1 MKRRTQVVLLCEDV
15 EQRSFFEGLC
25 RRLGFVSRVIRVLVA
40 PSGKGAAEQWVR
52 AQYPR
57 EVRAYRAKENHL
69 TNGLLAAIDGDA
81 CGVAFRKEQ
90 LDEGLRDDGQD
101 PRKPGDRI
109 ATCVP
114 TWSIETWLAW
124 LCASGQVD
132 ESTPYKEEPSY
143 RRAREA
149 GSISARG
156 AIEAWFSGARAG
168 EPPSL
173 TDGRQEIERLRAR
186 GDGRND

>member
-1 MKRRTQVVLLCEDV
+1 MKRRTLVVLLCEDV

-25 RRLGFVSRVIRVLVA
+25 KRLGFVSRVIRVLVA
-40 PSGKGAAEQWVR
+40 PPGKGAAEQWVR

-81 CGVAFRKEQ
+81 RGVIARKAQ
-90 LDEGLRDDGQD
+90 LDEALAESEQD
-101 PRKPGDRI
+101 PRHPEDRI

-124 LCASGQVD
+124 LCGSGDVD
-132 ESTPYKEEPSY
+132 ERTPYKNEPSY

-149 GSISARG
+149 GSISAKD
-156 AIEAWFSGARAG
+156 AIEGWFSAVRAG

-173 TDGRQEIERLRAR
+173 TDGRHEIERLRAR
-186 GDGRND
+186 NDERPD